1 MNRLSV
7 PAVTKAKP
15 RGKPYKLA
23 DGMGLALLVEPTG
36 AKLWRFRFRYGGKE
50 TMLSL
55 GRFPEVSLAD
65 ARIARDK
72 ARAQLREGVNPSTS
86 RRQARIE
93 REVASGNTFAAVAAE
108 WIEANRNRWIP
119 SHVVRVQSS
128 LDRDILPSLGDR
140 PIADISA
147 AEVLAVIR
155 RVEKRDA
162 LDQAKRALQRVTA
175 IFALGVSSLRC
186 PVNPARELGG
196 ALKKA
201 PKVKHRASLNLDAL
215 PDYFERFADLQAD
228 SATRAALALLPLTV
242 VRVSELVKA
251 PWSEFDLDAALW
263 IIPTERMKM
272 AREHRVPLSRQAV
285 ALLRTIRPN
294 DPKPGALVFPSP
306 SNPKRPLSINA
317 PLIALRRMGYAA
329 GMSKKKKSTMQ
340 GEQAQELTLHGWRS
354 TFSTWAYESG
364 YDGNVIEIT
373 LAHVDKNA
381 VRAAYNNAQYMEKR
395 RLLLQAWADTI
406 DAQRE
411 GAKVIPIRRR
421 KRR

>member
-36 AKLWRFRFRYGGKE
+36 AKLWRFRYRYGGKE

-93 REVASGNTFAAVAAE
+93 RAVASGNTFRAVAAE
-108 WIEANRNRWIP
+108 WVEANKNQWIP
-119 SHVVRVQSS
+119 THVVRVQSS

-175 IFALGVSSLRC
+175 IFALGVATLRC
-186 PVNPARELGG
+186 PANPARELRG

-201 PKVKHRASLNLDAL
+201 PKVQHRASLRLDEL
-215 PDYFERFADLQAD
+215 PRYLERYDDLHGD
-228 SATRAALALLPLTV
+228 PTTRAALALDLLTI
-242 VRVSELVKA
+242 VRVSELVGA
-251 PWSEFDLDAALW
+251 RWDEIDFDEAMW
-263 IIPTERMKM
+263 TIPAERMKM
-272 AREHRVPLSRQAV
+272 AREHRVPLSTQAV
-285 ALLRTIRPN
+285 TILR
-294 DPKPGALVFPSP
+294 DMKPLSGSGELVFPSP
-306 SNPKRPLSINA
+306 SKPRRPLSGNA
-317 PLIALRRMGYAA
+317 LLVALRRMGYAA
-329 GMSKKKKSTMQ
+329 G
-340 GEQAQELTLHGWRS
+340 ELTIHGFRS
-354 TFSTWAYESG
+354 TFSTWAHESG
-364 YDGNVIEIT
+364 YDTRVIE
-373 LAHVDKNA
+373 LALSHVDKNA
-381 VRAAYNNAQYMEKR
+381 VRAAYDHSTRLDER

>member
-1 MNRLSV
+1 MRVGKFESAKGNRMLTL
-7 PAVTKAKP
+7 PAVKNAKP

-23 DGMGLALLVEPTG
+23 DGMGLSLLVEPTG

-50 TMLSL
+50 SMISF
-55 GRFPEVSLAD
+55 GAWPEVSIAD
-65 ARIARDK
+65 ARAQRDDARTK
-72 ARAQLREGVNPSTS
+72 LREGVNPAAA

-93 REVASGNTFAAVAAE
+93 RVVTSGNTFRAVAAD
-108 WIEANRNRWIP
+108 WIEANRNRWIE
-119 SHVVRVQSS
+119 SHVDRVQAS
-128 LDRDILPSLGDR
+128 LDRDILPALGDR
-140 PIADISA
+140 PIADITA
-147 AEVLAVIR
+147 AEVLAVVRKI
-155 RVEKRDA
+155 EKRDA
-162 LDQAKRALQRVTA
+162 LDQAKRALQRMTS

-201 PKVKHRASLNLDAL
+201 PKVKHRASLALDAL
-215 PDYFERFADLQAD
+215 PKYFERFGELKADPV
-228 SATRAALALLPLTV
+228 TRAALALLPLTV
-242 VRVSELVKA
+242 VRVSELVNA

-263 IIPTERMKM
+263 IIPAERMKM

-285 ALLRTIRPN
+285 EILRTLQATGN
-294 DPKPGALVFPSP
+294 DTLVFPSP

-317 PLIALRRMGYAA
+317 PLVALRRMGYAA
-329 GMSKKKKSTMQ
+329 G
-340 GEQAQELTLHGWRS
+340 ELTLHGWRS

-381 VRAAYNNAQYMEKR
+381 VRAAYNNATYMDR
-395 RLLLQAWADTI
+395 RRQLLQDWADML
-406 DAQRE
+406 DAKRE

-421 KRR
+421 KR